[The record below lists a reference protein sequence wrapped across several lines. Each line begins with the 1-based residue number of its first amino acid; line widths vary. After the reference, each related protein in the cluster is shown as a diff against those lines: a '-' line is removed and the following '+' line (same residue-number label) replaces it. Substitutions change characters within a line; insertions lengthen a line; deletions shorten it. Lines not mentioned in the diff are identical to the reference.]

1 MSNISINK
9 FTILNL
15 FCNSIDRVLGVILIT
30 DRINER
36 VRQLKLKQTDIVVA
50 TKASPATVN
59 KWLNHT
65 NEPSAKYLEDL
76 AKILNVSIEW
86 LITGVE
92 VADTF
97 DFTKVKIRKAPILS
111 FYEVVDFYKY
121 LITNDEKRDFEYFVD
136 NNFSDEL
143 FWVRTTTDNS
153 MLPTFK
159 DGDLILIDT
168 KREPRTGNCVV
179 AVVEGDTKATL
190 RKYRICYDEKAN
202 KEYFQLVA
210 ENDFY
215 PAIDSRRNRFSVKG
229 VAVKHERTLV

>member
-1 MSNISINK
+1 M
-9 FTILNL
+9 
-15 FCNSIDRVLGVILIT
+15 
-30 DRINER
+30 
-36 VRQLKLKQTDIVVA
+36 
-50 TKASPATVN
+50 
-59 KWLNHT
+59 
-65 NEPSAKYLEDL
+65 
-76 AKILNVSIEW
+76 
-86 LITGVE
+86 
-92 VADTF
+92 
-97 DFTKVKIRKAPILS
+97 
-111 FYEVVDFYKY
+111 
-121 LITNDEKRDFEYFVD
+121 ITNDEKRDFEYFVD